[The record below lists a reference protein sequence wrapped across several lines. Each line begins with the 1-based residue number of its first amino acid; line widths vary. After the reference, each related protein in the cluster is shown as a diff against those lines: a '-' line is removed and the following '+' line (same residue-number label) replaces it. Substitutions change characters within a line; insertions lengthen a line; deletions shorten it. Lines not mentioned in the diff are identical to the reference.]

1 MGGGLGSPGRP
12 VTRLREGIK
21 HWAREDGNPNTSPVS
36 LDTMRFSTLL
46 ATISLALASTAL
58 PSSLFVQD
66 EYSITPM
73 PEAGELLSVPLAF
86 GEDEFAV
93 YETLADGGNVDA
105 AIFDDWKNQV
115 VNQHNAYRRKYGAPN
130 LSWSDALYSGTQQW
144 ASQCKFQ
151 HR

>member
-1 MGGGLGSPGRP
+1 
-12 VTRLREGIK
+12 
-21 HWAREDGNPNTSPVS
+21 
-36 LDTMRFSTLL
+36 MRFTTLL
-46 ATISLALASTAL
+46 TTISLALASTAL

-66 EYSITPM
+66 EHSIASTI

-86 GEDEFAV
+86 GDDEFAV
-93 YETLADGGNVDA
+93 YEALGDGGNVDA

-130 LSWSDALYSGTQQW
+130 LSWSDALHSGTQQW